1 MSCACASKPRLRL
14 ELLRVEQVHEETFT
28 FEFKSPEPL
37 EWQEGDS
44 SKIYLNV
51 AGNEQGKKF
60 SFASLPSE
68 NVVRFTTRIRK
79 ERSDYKDVL
88 SNIDVGENVEVSLP
102 SGQFKLRRE
111 DRPIVLLSNGV
122 GIAAMRT
129 FIKSYEGDQTGIPSM
144 IQINVDS
151 KSSIYQTEFSE
162 IELRLDMFKS
172 IYVKHRSTFINQL
185 DFEVQNIIS
194 NRVEPPL
201 FYVVGSDVFVN
212 DTILHLNAVGIQ
224 SEDIITDGHKSGGTC
239 GCSSDAGCGCGANI
253 VMFS

>member
-1 MSCACASKPRLRL
+1 MSCACASKPRVKL
-14 ELLRVEQVHEETFT
+14 ELLNVEKVHDETYT

-44 SKIYLNV
+44 SKIYLTV

-60 SFASLPSE
+60 SYASLPSE
-68 NVVRFTTRIRK
+68 NVIQFTTRIRK
-79 ERSDYKDVL
+79 ERSDYKDAL

-111 DRPIVLLSNGV
+111 GRPVVLLSNGV

-129 FIKSYEGDQTGIPSM
+129 FIKSYEGDQTGIPYM

-151 KSSIYQTEFSE
+151 KSSIYQAEFTE
-162 IELRLDMFKS
+162 IELKVEQFRS
-172 IYVKHRSTFINQL
+172 IYVKHRSNFINQL

-194 NRVEPPL
+194 DRADLPL
-201 FYVVGSDVFVN
+201 FYVVGSDAFIN
-212 DTILHLNAVGIQ
+212 DTISHLNAVGIP
-224 SEDIITDGHKSGGTC
+224 SEDIITDEHKTGGTC

-253 VMFS
+253 VLIS

>member
-14 ELLRVEQVHEETFT
+14 ELLKVEQVHEETFT
-28 FEFKSPEPL
+28 FEFKSPEPM

-44 SKIYLNV
+44 SKIYLTV

-79 ERSDYKDVL
+79 ERSDYKDTL
-88 SNIDVGENVEVSLP
+88 ANIDVGQNVEVSLP

-111 DRPIVLLSNGV
+111 DRPVILLSNGV

-129 FIKSYEGDQTGIPSM
+129 FIKAFEIDQSGIPMM

-151 KSSIYQTEFSE
+151 KSSIYQAEFSG
-162 IELRLDMFKS
+162 IEQKLKMFKS
-172 IYVKHRSTFINQL
+172 IYVKHRKSFSEQL

-194 NRVEPPL
+194 NSSDDPL
-201 FYVVGSDVFVN
+201 FYVVGSDAFVN
-212 DTILHLNAVGIQ
+212 DTISHLNAVGIP

-239 GCSSDAGCGCGANI
+239 GCSTDAGCGCGANI
-253 VMFS
+253 VMLS